1 VLDAPFRLPLVV
13 DLGAVGLFSVTG
25 ALAARQKRY
34 DLVGVLTLALTVGL
48 GGAFLRD
55 GIFLQA
61 GPPAAL
67 RDGRYL
73 LAVLAGAAVGVLFA
87 RRLHQLRLVILLADA
102 LGLGLYS
109 VYGAQKALLAGL
121 PILSAVLVGTV
132 NAAGGSVLRD
142 VLVREEP
149 ILFKPGQFY
158 ALAAIVGCATFV
170 VLDVALGQPAPIAAG
185 AGVAVTLVL
194 RLGSIWLGWRT
205 GALDDH
211 GHGP

>member
-1 VLDAPFRLPLVV
+1 MIDVPFKLPLVV

-25 ALAARQKRY
+25 AMAARQKRY
-34 DLVGVLTLALTVGL
+34 DLVGALTLALVVGL

-55 GIFLQA
+55 GIFLQD

-67 RDGRYL
+67 HDERYL
-73 LAVLAGAAVGVLFA
+73 AAVVVGAGVGIFFA
-87 RRLHQLRLVILLADA
+87 RWLHRLRLVILLADA
-102 LGLGLYS
+102 LGLALYT

-121 PILSAVLVGTV
+121 PILAAVLVGTT
-132 NAAGGSVLRD
+132 NAVGGSVLRD

-158 ALAAIVGCATFV
+158 ALAAIAGSAAFAL
-170 VLDVALGQPAPIAAG
+170 LDVVAGLPTPLAAG

-194 RLGSIWLGWRT
+194 RLGSIRLGWRT
-205 GALDDH
+205 GAIDDDSQT
-211 GHGP
+211 P

>member
-1 VLDAPFRLPLVV
+1 VIDVPFKLPLVV

-25 ALAARQKRY
+25 AMAARQKRY
-34 DLVGVLTLALTVGL
+34 DLVGALTLALVVGL

-55 GIFLQA
+55 GIFLQD

-67 RDGRYL
+67 HDERYL
-73 LAVLAGAAVGVLFA
+73 AAVLVGAGVGIFFA
-87 RRLHQLRLVILLADA
+87 RWLHRLRLVILLADA
-102 LGLGLYS
+102 LGLALYT

-121 PILSAVLVGTV
+121 PILAAVLVGTTNSV
-132 NAAGGSVLRD
+132 GGSVLRD

-158 ALAAIVGCATFV
+158 ALAAIVGSATFAL
-170 VLDVALGQPAPIAAG
+170 LDVVAGLPTPLAAG

-194 RLGSIWLGWRT
+194 RLGSIRLGWRT
-205 GALDDH
+205 GAIDDEIQT
-211 GHGP
+211 P

>member
-1 VLDAPFRLPLVV
+1 MLDAPFKLPLVV

-34 DLVGVLTLALTVGL
+34 DLVGVLTLALAVGL

-73 LAVLAGAAVGVLFA
+73 LAVLAGAAVGVFFA
-87 RRLHQLRLVILLADA
+87 RWLHQFGLVILLADA
-102 LGLGLYS
+102 LGLGLYA

-158 ALAAIVGCATFV
+158 ALAAIAGCATFV
-170 VLDVALGQPAPIAAG
+170 VLDVALGQPTSIAAG
-185 AGVAVTLVL
+185 AGVVVTLVL

-211 GHGP
+211 AQGP

>member
-1 VLDAPFRLPLVV
+1 VIDVPFKLPLVV
-13 DLGAVGLFSVTG
+13 DLGAVVLFSITG

-34 DLVGVLTLALTVGL
+34 DLVGVLTLALAVGL

-55 GIFLQA
+55 GIFLQD

-67 RDGRYL
+67 KDGRYL
-73 LAVLAGAAVGVLFA
+73 LAVIVGAGVGAFFA
-87 RRLHQLRLVILLADA
+87 RWLHRLQLVILLADA

-109 VYGAQKALLAGL
+109 VYGAQKAILAGL

-170 VLDVALGQPAPIAAG
+170 VLDVSLGQPTPIAAG
-185 AGVAVTLVL
+185 TGVLVTLVL

-211 GHGP
+211 TQGP

>member
-1 VLDAPFRLPLVV
+1 MIDVPFRLPLAV

-34 DLVGVLTLALTVGL
+34 DLVGVLTLALAVGL

-55 GIFLQA
+55 GIFLQE

-73 LAVLAGAAVGVLFA
+73 LAVIAGAAIGAFFG
-87 RRLHQLRLVILLADA
+87 RRLHQFQLVILLADA

-142 VLVREEP
+142 VLVRDEP

-158 ALAAIVGCATFV
+158 ALAAIAGCATFV
-170 VLDVALGQPAPIAAG
+170 VLDVSAGQPTPVAAG
-185 AGVAVTLVL
+185 AGVLVTLVL

-211 GHGP
+211 AHGP